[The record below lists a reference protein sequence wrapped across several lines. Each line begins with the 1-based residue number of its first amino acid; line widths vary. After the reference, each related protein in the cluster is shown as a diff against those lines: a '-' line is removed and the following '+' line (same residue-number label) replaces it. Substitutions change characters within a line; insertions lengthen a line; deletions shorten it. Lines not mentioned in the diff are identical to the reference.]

1 MASIKFFTRS
11 KTSVS
16 QIYVRFIV
24 KRGKE
29 FQSKTGLKINLSDWS
44 KEKSL
49 PKQNTAENKQL
60 TIQLKKLEAF
70 ILDSYNADYAAGVDF
85 SKIWIEKKINV
96 FFNRNQVS
104 EDLPEDNT
112 AITYL
117 DEYIE
122 FKKSIS
128 STRIDKIRKLNN
140 LKQRFFQYEIKKN
153 KKFDLHEISGKV
165 LIDFKDFLIA
175 DCNMMESTASRFIK
189 DFKTVLFDAQNN
201 GKLIHYQIKG
211 FSTGSTN
218 SDYKVFLSFAE
229 LEKIK
234 SKKITDPELLLTRD
248 WLILGCYLGQRG
260 SDLLRMNKKMIYTKT
275 DADGN
280 SFRFLE
286 IIQQKTGENVVIPLH
301 DEVEYIIKKYDG
313 DFPGSFSGNP
323 DSNIGLFNRHLK
335 KLCELCGI
343 HDLVKG
349 KVFND
354 EKQRNEIVE
363 TEKCYLIS
371 SHVCR
376 RSFATNFYGNKLF
389 TTPQLMAITGHKS
402 ESQFL
407 NYIGRTA
414 DEWAMQTAKTFR
426 EMNKK

>member
-1 MASIKFFTRS
+1 MASLKFFTRS
-11 KTSVS
+11 KTLTS
-16 QIYVRFIV
+16 QIYIRFIV
-24 KRGKE
+24 QRGKE
-29 FQSKTGLKINLSDWS
+29 FQCKTGLKILLSDWS
-44 KEKSL
+44 KDKSL
-49 PKQNTAENKQL
+49 PKQNSVENKQI
-60 TIQLKKLEAF
+60 TIQLKELEAF
-70 ILDSYNADYAAGVDF
+70 ILNAYNTDYAAGVDF
-85 SKIWIEKKINV
+85 SKSWIEQKIKV
-96 FFNRNQVS
+96 FFNRS
-104 EDLPEDNT
+104 EVTDELPEDNT

-117 DEYIE
+117 NEYIE

-128 STRIDKIRKLNN
+128 STRADKIRKLSNV
-140 LKQRFFQYEIKKN
+140 KDRFLQYEAKRKT
-153 KKFDLHEISGKV
+153 KFELHDVSGKV
-165 LIDFKDFLIA
+165 LIDFKDFLIS
-175 DCNMMESTASRFIK
+175 DCKMMESTASRFIK

-201 GKLIHYQIKG
+201 GKLIHHQIKG
-211 FSTGSTN
+211 FSTGTTN
-218 SDYKVFLSFAE
+218 SEYKVFLSFAE

-234 SKKITDPELLLTRD
+234 AKDIEDRELILTRD

-260 SDLLRMNKKMIYTKT
+260 SDLLRMTKKMIYTKT

-286 IIQQKTGENVVIPLH
+286 IVQQKTGENVVIPLH
-301 DEVEYIIKKYDG
+301 DEVEKILNKYNG
-313 DFPGSFSGNP
+313 DFPAKFSENAE
-323 DSNIGLFNRHLK
+323 SNIGLFNRHLK
-335 KLCELCGI
+335 KLCEMCGI

-349 KVFND
+349 KVFSE

-363 TEKCYLIS
+363 TEKCHLIS

-426 EMNKK
+426 EMKKK